1 MAPRWVGLSL
11 AGPSLVL
18 SKAVGVRF
26 TQALR
31 IGDRCFYKAAWWL

>member
-1 MAPRWVGLSL
+1 MAPRWAGLSL

-26 TQALR
+26 TQVLR
-31 IGDRCFYKAAWWL
+31 ISDHSFYKVAWWL